1 MAGRQR
7 EMNNGVL
14 KIAAAVVYLAIITG
28 CAVPGPRVPI
38 INPQLIDQ
46 KEAKEKLISRYSDV
60 VVKTDRM
67 GFEIATATC
76 RRIQT
81 GEIKLEGVKSSE
93 NGRYVVYMFK
103 EKEGAGSSNGDYSII
118 AFYFNPG
125 SELIR
130 SCNQA
135 GLCDVHVRKGVTRFG
150 RTNVISHGEP
160 TVNNT
165 GITIKFHE
173 DRSFAYDLLFSYGNS
188 HKREGD
194 ELIAIFLSAFPFLD
208 HQ

>member
-1 MAGRQR
+1 
-7 EMNNGVL
+7 MNYSKVL
-14 KIAAAVVYLAIITG
+14 KMAAAMFCLPVIVS

-38 INPQLIDQ
+38 IKLQAIDQ
-46 KEAKEKLISRYSDV
+46 KEANEKLITKYCDV
-60 VVKTDRM
+60 IAKTDRM

-81 GEIKLEGVKSSE
+81 GEIKPLGVKTSE

-103 EKEGAGSSNGDYSII
+103 EKEDAGVPRGDYSII

-135 GLCDVHVRKGVTRFG
+135 GLCDVHVRNGVTRFG
-150 RTNVISHGEP
+150 RTNLNANGEP
-160 TVNNT
+160 TVTDT
-165 GITIKFHE
+165 GITIKFNE
-173 DRSFAYDLLFSYGNS
+173 DRSFPYDLLFSYVNS
-188 HKREGD
+188 NKREGD
-194 ELIAIFLSAFPFLD
+194 ELIGIFLSAFPFLD
-208 HQ
+208 YQ